1 MEEKKQTIL
10 FIGLICYLLLLNI
23 IIIPTKNFN
32 SIAELENWTLTID
45 FIGLL
50 SYLFIL
56 GIVYCKQIK
65 KA

>member
-1 MEEKKQTIL
+1 MEEKKQRIL
-10 FIGLICYLLLLNI
+10 GIALICYQLLLNI
-23 IIIPTKNFN
+23 IIIPTKNF
-32 SIAELENWTLTID
+32 SSVAQLEHWTLTID
-45 FIGLL
+45 LIGLL

>member
-1 MEEKKQTIL
+1 MKEKKQNIL
-10 FIGLICYLLLLNI
+10 GIGLICYLLLLNI

-45 FIGLL
+45 LIGIL
-50 SYLFIL
+50 SYLSIV
-56 GIVYCKQIK
+56 GIVYCKKIK